1 MDEKVIKCEK
11 NSIDEISIEKLTAL
25 YKRNKRLFQ
34 LLTKLN
40 AENLS
45 EVERYSEY
53 RVKTQERIEI

>member
-11 NSIDEISIEKLTAL
+11 NSIDEISIEELKAL